1 VPSLESRKYSEIDG
15 NRMIGEIVRIGV
27 AFVAAGIMA
36 SQVCKPSRWL
46 GRPMAY
52 LMNKSHGP
60 LTDWGLS
67 HIQVN
72 ERFTILDVGC
82 GGGRTVNKL
91 AQRTGGEVYGVDYAM
106 GSVDASRATNKDLI
120 AAGRVH
126 IEHGSVSNLPFAAER
141 FDLVTAI
148 ETQYYWPNLDED
160 MREILRV
167 LKPCGKLLVIAE
179 NYKGSRNDW
188 VEGPLMRMLGSSRLS
203 ASDQR
208 ELFARAG
215 YSDVQIFEETNKGWI
230 CALGTKPAPRS

>member
-1 VPSLESRKYSEIDG
+1 MNSRMYSEIDG

-27 AFVAAGIMA
+27 VVVTAGIMG
-36 SQVCKPSRWL
+36 SQVRKPSRWL
-46 GRPMAY
+46 GRPIAL
-52 LMNKSHGP
+52 LMNGSHES
-60 LTDWGLS
+60 LTDWGLT
-67 HIQVN
+67 HIQLT
-72 ERFTILDVGC
+72 EKFTVLDVGC

-106 GSVDASRATNKDLI
+106 GSVAASRATNKELI

-126 IEHGSVSNLPFAAER
+126 IEHGSVSELPFAADR

-160 MREILRV
+160 MRETLRV
-167 LKPCGKLLVIAE
+167 LKPGGKLLVIAE
-179 NYKGSRNDW
+179 NYKGGRHDW
-188 VEGPLMRMLGSSRLS
+188 LGGPLMRLLGSSRLS

-215 YSDVQIFEETNKGWI
+215 YSDVQIIEETKKGWI
-230 CALGTKPAPRS
+230 CAFGTKPAP